1 MEGARDP
8 PVHTFSA
15 NLRSMEP
22 LDSLNR
28 WSDRMR
34 DRARAASFFRF
45 LWRRFLDDRLFEAAG
60 ALSYTTV
67 FALVPLSMVV
77 FGVLSAFPVF
87 NQWSNQLSDY
97 IFSNFVPS
105 SARAVETYL
114 RQFSTNTGKLTAAGI
129 VALVFSLLVTLSSV
143 ETTFNRIW
151 RVPTARPKVA
161 RFLVYWT

>member
-1 MEGARDP
+1 MEGACDP
-8 PVHTFSA
+8 PVHAFSA
-15 NLRSMEP
+15 NLRPMEP

-67 FALVPLSMVV
+67 FALVPLTMVV
-77 FGVLSAFPVF
+77 LGVLSMFPVF
-87 NQWSNQLSDY
+87 NQWSDQLVNF

-105 SARAVETYL
+105 AARSAERFVH
-114 RQFSTNTGKLTAAGI
+114 QFTANTGKLTAAGAI
-129 VALVFSLLVTLSSV
+129 ALVVSLLITLTSV
-143 ETTFNRIW
+143 EAIFN
-151 RVPTARPKVA
+151 
-161 RFLVYWT
+161 